1 MFQAVGSFAARK
13 INLNRI
19 NKTYMWLVI
28 VLILLVLPFVIT
40 DNYIRRLIIMVGVYS
55 ILALGLN
62 LVTGYTGQLS
72 IGHAA
77 FYGIGAYTSAI
88 LSTQL
93 HLSFWLALPAAG
105 IIAAVCGFLVGMP
118 SLRLRGDY
126 LAIVTIAFG
135 EVIRLIFLNW
145 SGLTNGPMGIPGI
158 PKPHIFGFVLRD
170 NITFYYLMLVLL
182 ALTIFVVYRIVNSRL
197 GQALV
202 AIRDDEVAAR
212 AMGINITEMKVLVF
226 VIGAFFAGIAGCYY
240 AHFQTFINPDDF
252 TYMVSITIL
261 CMVILGGIGSI
272 PGSILGAA
280 ILTLAPELLRNAD
293 QYRMVLF
300 GLTMI
305 LLMLFRPQGFL
316 GLARRRSE
324 IGG

>member
-145 SGLTNGPMGIPGI
+145 SGLTN
-158 PKPHIFGFVLRD
+158 
-170 NITFYYLMLVLL
+170 
-182 ALTIFVVYRIVNSRL
+182 
-197 GQALV
+197 
-202 AIRDDEVAAR
+202 
-212 AMGINITEMKVLVF
+212 
-226 VIGAFFAGIAGCYY
+226 
-240 AHFQTFINPDDF
+240 
-252 TYMVSITIL
+252 
-261 CMVILGGIGSI
+261 
-272 PGSILGAA
+272 
-280 ILTLAPELLRNAD
+280 
-293 QYRMVLF
+293 
-300 GLTMI
+300 
-305 LLMLFRPQGFL
+305 
-316 GLARRRSE
+316 
-324 IGG
+324 